1 MEGSTRGTRAD
12 ASGVR
17 ETGHPV
23 LEVFGA
29 GSSVGSQSGREVR
42 QRHKVLE
49 GSIAEDA
56 VLEPDEFLQPFL
68 DCPHLGIRLC
78 GGEEV
83 STGPVSDMDVLHGIQ
98 RCTGRIEPGRN
109 EAASPSHERSDLA
122 PQVDELM
129 RRNTVS

>member
-1 MEGSTRGTRAD
+1 MSGKRGTQCSKCSALD
-12 ASGVR
+12 PLSDPG
-17 ETGHPV
+17 
-23 LEVFGA
+23 
-29 GSSVGSQSGREVR
+29 SGREVR

-56 VLEPDEFLQPFL
+56 VLEADEFLQPFL

-78 GGEEV
+78 GREEV

-98 RCTGRIEPGRN
+98 RCTGRIQPGRN